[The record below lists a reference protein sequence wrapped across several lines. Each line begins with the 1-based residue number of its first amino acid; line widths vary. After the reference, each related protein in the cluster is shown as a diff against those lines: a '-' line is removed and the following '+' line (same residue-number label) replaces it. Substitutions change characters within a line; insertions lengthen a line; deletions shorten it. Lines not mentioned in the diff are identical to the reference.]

1 MQALAFKVLFQ
12 KKGTASAILAIAL
25 LIALITSINC
35 LVNSINSQ
43 TAILGK
49 LTVGQTYLVTSKNST
64 ALSDSQ
70 INPEIIAQIK
80 NNQDI
85 NRVISQ
91 QVIRANLTTNE
102 GNYSVT
108 ARGVDDL
115 HAYFGNRQAYIDG
128 AISQNISQTN
138 IGTILSKLTSTNKNA
153 IVTLTINNKP
163 TSLKVTGITQ
173 THGQSDTELTLPL
186 AILQEITQTNTVST
200 VEFSIKNPDLTNK
213 ILTNLTQTLP
223 SDVKITSIQPI
234 ATFTQ
239 DINNQTV
246 IFINT
251 WSLIIYIVVMAA
263 SYNIATRLVNEAEYE
278 LYNLRTLGVKKKAA
292 TNLIIVYALTIG
304 FVGSLIGLS
313 IGIVGTQTA
322 STFVRWLWGTSQLAP
337 YLEVNQMVAILF
349 LAVVFSFFGSIY
361 PAIKSTRNMVE
372 ANPS

>member
-43 TAILGK
+43 TAVLGK
-49 LTVGQTYLVTSKNST
+49 LTVGQTFLMTSKNST

-70 INPEIIAQIK
+70 ITPEIIAQIK
-80 NNQDI
+80 TNPDI
-85 NRVISQ
+85 NYVALQ
-91 QVIRANLTTNE
+91 QIIQANLTTNL
-102 GNYSVT
+102 GNYNVT
-108 ARGVDDL
+108 VRGVDVL
-115 HAYFGNRQAYIDG
+115 PAYFSNRQAYIDG
-128 AISQNISQTN
+128 ALSQNISQTN

-163 TSLKVTGITQ
+163 AQLKITGITQ

-186 AILQEITQTNTVST
+186 ATLQEITQTNTVSI
-200 VEFSIKNPDLTNK
+200 VEFSIKNPDHTNK
-213 ILTNLTQTLP
+213 ILTDLTHTLP
-223 SDVKITSIQPI
+223 TNVKITSIQPI
-234 ATFTQ
+234 AAFTQ

-246 IFINT
+246 VFINT

-263 SYNIATRLVNEAEYE
+263 SYNITTRLVNEAEYE
-278 LYNLRTLGVKKKAA
+278 LYTLRTLGVKKKAA
-292 TNLIIVYALTIG
+292 TNLIIIYALTIG

-322 STFVRWLWGTSQLAP
+322 STFVRWLWGNSLLAP
-337 YLEVNQMVAILF
+337 YLEVNQMIVIL
-349 LAVVFSFFGSIY
+349 LLVVVFSFFGSIY
-361 PAIKSTRNMVE
+361 PAIKSTCNMVE